1 MVHFILI
8 GTNEGNTDTVIL
20 LQLDLKTNKLAMVS
34 IPRDLYYKGRKINT
48 LYRRFGNER
57 FLEILSEITGVPV
70 QKYVAIDMYSF
81 IDVIN
86 LLGGVDLELK
96 EDLIDPTY
104 RIKENGVWSTLF
116 YPAGTYHLNG
126 LEVLRIVRSR
136 HFSSDF
142 GRSERQQQIL
152 QSLLKKFKS
161 FNLGNV
167 STLYQLITV
176 ILKYIDTN
184 LSPMEILG
192 YISRG
197 ESLSISGSIVLST
210 DNVLYADYENLR
222 LQGLR
227 ENEVDEHFDKGAF
240 ILLPL
245 EDDWDFLKKY
255 IRNFLEAH

>member
-1 MVHFILI
+1 M
-8 GTNEGNTDTVIL
+8 
-20 LQLDLKTNKLAMVS
+20 DLRTHKVALVS
-34 IPRDLYYKGRKINT
+34 IPRDLYFKGRKIST
-48 LYRRFGNER
+48 LYRRYGKER

-70 QKYVAIDMYSF
+70 QKYVTIDMYSF

-104 RIKENGVWSTLF
+104 RIKENGVWSTLY

-136 HFSSDF
+136 HVSSDF

-152 QSLLKKFKS
+152 QALLKKFKS
-161 FNLGNV
+161 LSLGNV
-167 STLYQLITV
+167 TTLYKLITV
-176 ILKYIDTN
+176 IFRYIDTN

-192 YISRG
+192 YISEG
-197 ESLSISGSIVLST
+197 DSLSMSGTIVLST
-210 DNVLYADYENLR
+210 DNVLYADYENLK

-227 ENEVDEHFDKGAF
+227 EDQVREDFDKGAY

-245 EDDWDFLKKY
+245 EDDWDFLRNY
-255 IRNFLEAH
+255 IQGFLEAH